1 MRSGT
6 CRSSKRST
14 WKRKRRPIACKR
26 RISSALTKPSRRSGR
41 RSSRVTDLSWPFFE
55 ERHRELAR
63 ELETWCA
70 ANLTGRYAED
80 IDSECRTLVRELGA
94 AGFLKL
100 CVAGG
105 ESRPDVRSLAI
116 ARETLAYHSA
126 LADFAFAMQGLGS
139 GAISLFGT
147 IEQKREWLPKV
158 ASSEAIA
165 AFAMTEPECGSGA
178 ANIQT
183 SAMRDGDEW
192 VLVGERTLIS
202 NGGIANFYVTF
213 ARTGE
218 GEGARGLSAFIVPA
232 EAVTVA
238 QRIEVI
244 APHPLARLTYDN
256 VRVPAGAI
264 VGEPGEGFR
273 IGMETLTL
281 FRVTVGAAALG
292 FARCALDEALTF
304 AANRRLGT
312 ATLAD
317 NAVTQ
322 EKLADMA
329 LSNDAS
335 ALLIYRAAWQQDVGG
350 VDNRRAAAMAKL
362 HATEAAQQVIDAA
375 VQMHGGAGVT
385 KGVKVEELYRDIRAL
400 RIYEGAS
407 EVQRQII
414 ARDLLKEVRP

>member
-1 MRSGT
+1 MAD
-6 CRSSKRST
+6 ST
-14 WKRKRRPIACKR
+14 F
-26 RISSALTKPSRRSGR
+26 
-41 RSSRVTDLSWPFFE
+41 LSWPFFDP
-55 ERHRELAR
+55 RHRELADALQR
-63 ELETWCA
+63 WCA
-70 ANLTGRYAED
+70 DNLANRFAED
-80 IDSECRTLVRELGA
+80 LDSECRMLVRELGA

-100 CVAGG
+100 CVANGDK
-105 ESRPDVRSLAI
+105 RPDVRGLAI
-116 ARETLAYHSA
+116 ARETLAYHSP

-158 ASSEAIA
+158 ASGEAIA
-165 AFAMTEPECGSGA
+165 AFAMTEPECGSDA
-178 ANIQT
+178 ANMQT
-183 SAMRDGDEW
+183 SAMREGNEW
-192 VLVGERTLIS
+192 VIAGEKTYIS
-202 NGGIANFYVTF
+202 NGGIADFYLTF

-218 GEGARGLSAFIVPA
+218 DEGARGLSAFIVPA
-232 EAVTVA
+232 GLVTVA
-238 QRIEVI
+238 ERIEVI

-256 VRVPAGAI
+256 VRIPADAI

-273 IGMETLTL
+273 IGMETLNL

-292 FARCALDEALTF
+292 FARRALDEALSF
-304 AANRRLGT
+304 AKGRRLGT

-329 LSNDAS
+329 LMVDAS
-335 ALLIYRAAWQQDVGG
+335 ALLIYRAAWQQDEGG
-350 VDNRRAAAMAKL
+350 VDNRRAAAIAKL
-362 HATEAAQQVIDAA
+362 HATEAGSRVIDMA

-385 KGVKVEELYRDIRAL
+385 RGVKVEELYRDIRAL

-414 ARDLLKEVRP
+414 ARDLLKGVSP

>member
-1 MRSGT
+1 MPDRSFL
-6 CRSSKRST
+6 
-14 WKRKRRPIACKR
+14 A
-26 RISSALTKPSRRSGR
+26 
-41 RSSRVTDLSWPFFE
+41 WPFFE
-55 ERHRELAR
+55 PRHRELAER
-63 ELETWCA
+63 LQRWCDAHLHGVGEPLDVYCRRLVA
-70 ANLTGRYAED
+70 A
-80 IDSECRTLVRELGA
+80 LGS

-100 CVAGG
+100 AVADGDR
-105 ESRPDVRSLAI
+105 RPDVRSLAI
-116 ARETLAYHSA
+116 AREALAYHSA

-147 IEQKREWLPKV
+147 VEQKREWLPKV
-158 ASSEAIA
+158 AAGEAIA
-165 AFAMTEPECGSGA
+165 AFAMTEPECGSDA
-178 ANIQT
+178 ANMQT

-192 VLVGERTLIS
+192 VIVGEKTLIS
-202 NGGIANFYVTF
+202 NGGIADFYLTF

-232 EAVTVA
+232 DAVTVA
-238 QRIEVI
+238 ERIEVI

-256 VRVPAGAI
+256 VRIPADAI

-273 IGMETLTL
+273 IGMETLNL

-292 FARCALDEALTF
+292 FARRALDEALSF
-304 AANRRLGT
+304 ASNRRLGS

-322 EKLADMA
+322 EKLAEMA
-329 LSNDAS
+329 LAVDAS
-335 ALLIYRAAWQQDVGG
+335 ALLIYRAAWQQDEGG
-350 VDNRRAAAMAKL
+350 ADNRRAAAMAKL
-362 HATEAAQQVIDAA
+362 HATEAGSHVIDMA

-414 ARDLLKEVRP
+414 ARDLLKGVRP

>member
-1 MRSGT
+1 MADRSF
-6 CRSSKRST
+6 
-14 WKRKRRPIACKR
+14 
-26 RISSALTKPSRRSGR
+26 
-41 RSSRVTDLSWPFFE
+41 LSWPFFE
-55 ERHRELAR
+55 EPHRELAVR
-63 ELETWCA
+63 LEAWCDEWIHDAEASDPDA
-70 ANLTGRYAED
+70 ACRALVTEYGR
-80 IDSECRTLVRELGA
+80 

-100 CVAGG
+100 CVSDGKA
-105 ESRPDVRSLAI
+105 RPDVRSLALCREI
-116 ARETLAYHSA
+116 LARHHG

-147 IEQKREWLPKV
+147 IEQKRKWLPRV
-158 ASSEAIA
+158 ASGEAIA
-165 AFAMTEPECGSGA
+165 AFAMTEPECGSDA
-178 ANIQT
+178 ANIAT
-183 SAMRDGDEW
+183 SAMRDGNEW
-192 VLVGERTLIS
+192 VLVGEKTYIS
-202 NGGIANFYVTF
+202 NGGIADFYVTF

-232 EAVTVA
+232 DAVEVA
-238 QRIEVI
+238 ARIEVV

-256 VRVPAGAI
+256 ARIPADAI
-264 VGEPGEGFR
+264 IGEPGEGFR
-273 IGMETLTL
+273 IGMETLNL

-292 FARCALDEALTF
+292 FARRALDEAISF
-304 AANRRLGT
+304 ASKRRLGT

-329 LSNDAS
+329 LAVDAS
-335 ALLIYRAAWQQDVGG
+335 ALLIYRAAWQQDIGG
-350 VDNRRAAAMAKL
+350 VDNRRAAAIAKL